1 MFSLNS
7 KDEQF
12 VYTYL
17 LSLWP
22 LDNISEHRR
31 LPEVLLYQGLCRHP
45 EVFLS
50 FVLSSS
56 TKPDHGLEM
65 LK

>member
-7 KDEQF
+7 KTEQS
-12 VYTYL
+12 VYTYPI
-17 LSLWP
+17 LWP
-22 LDNISEHRR
+22 LDNILEHHR
-31 LPEVLLYQGLCRHP
+31 LPEVLLYQGFCRHP

-56 TKPDHGLEM
+56 TNQFM
-65 LK
+65 LGDA